1 MAEDLLIP
9 EVPEENWISKLVDVK
24 ILIDTKQRFT
34 PQELKKIYDMYNFL
48 TGEKKQPNGC
58 SACLNSTLTRIK
70 KECRANGI

>member
-1 MAEDLLIP
+1 MENEVLMPELPERSLIDQ
-9 EVPEENWISKLVDVK
+9 LVDIK

-34 PQELKKIYDMYNFL
+34 TQELKKIYDMYNFL

-58 SACLNSTLTRIK
+58 SACLNATLTRLK

>member
-1 MAEDLLIP
+1 MENEVLMPELPERSLIDQ
-9 EVPEENWISKLVDVK
+9 LVDIK

-34 PQELKKIYDMYNFL
+34 PQELKKIYDMYNFI

-58 SACLNSTLTRIK
+58 SACLNSTITRLK